1 MLEAQIFKDKAA
13 LIHMLRGGIIK
24 PSLLVVI
31 LSLERTIV
39 PGRESLL
46 RVFVGKL
53 GVDPEN
59 F

>member
-46 RVFVGKL
+46 
-53 GVDPEN
+53 
-59 F
+59 